1 MAEVFRFPNSILGDV
16 ALSSIMETSIIMP
29 LFDPKKSAP
38 FYHWEDGTLVLN
50 ILGRPNA
57 KCDAIGKVVGH
68 QLEVYASAVPRMGGA
83 TAHMMRY
90 LAGVFNVPPGAIQ
103 VVFGEKNVNKQIR
116 VKSPKHLPAPIQFS
130 GRPK

>member
-1 MAEVFRFPNSILGDV
+1 
-16 ALSSIMETSIIMP
+16 MP

-38 FYHWEDGTLVLN
+38 FYHWEDDTLVLN

-57 KCDAIGKVVGH
+57 QRDAIGKVIGH
-68 QLEVYASAVPRMGGA
+68 QLEVYATAVPRLGGA

-90 LAGVFNVPPGAIQ
+90 LAGVFDVPPSAIQ

-116 VKSPKHLPAPIQFS
+116 VKSPKRLPAPIQFA
-130 GRPK
+130 GRPE